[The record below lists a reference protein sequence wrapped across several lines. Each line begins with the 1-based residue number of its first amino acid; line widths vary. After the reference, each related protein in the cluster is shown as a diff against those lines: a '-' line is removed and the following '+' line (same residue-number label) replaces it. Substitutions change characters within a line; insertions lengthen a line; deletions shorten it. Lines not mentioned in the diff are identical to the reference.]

1 MKRNEIVF
9 DNTAVLANAVTIGE
23 RVIEAIAG
31 NAIATADKTFDEG
44 QNAVIELLTA
54 KLGQRL
60 SVYLGENSNVA

>member
-1 MKRNEIVF
+1 MKRDEIAF

-31 NAIATADKTFDEG
+31 NAIATPDKAFEDG

-60 SVYLGENSNVA
+60 SIYLGETNNAA